1 MNQSHIISSL
11 KKSVL
16 FQALPT
22 HVLEDIASKVKFR
35 QFFKEETVV
44 WQSKPSD
51 SLYLIVN
58 GIVAVQRIM
67 ANGNEHT
74 LAYLMAGNTFGE
86 VGILENQPRSANIV
100 AMSEVDTLV
109 IRRADFLEMLHDY
122 PPLTVELAKML
133 ARYLTESNRRAA
145 RGNKNAKLILLFNM
159 AKGASA
165 TSTGCFLAKALVEKT
180 KQRTLFMEYPNPQ
193 QIITDMGINKRTKIY
208 NHEEGFDVLAS
219 LDDNAHLPHHA
230 RMTLLLDNVMKD
242 YDNVIIT
249 LPALIDETI
258 ATILDD
264 ANQIILLSPPVKEN
278 WGVIEEFKKQLKKY
292 IRPEE
297 TVLFAIANRNK
308 PEYREILIEEPY
320 DYEFPYIE
328 NFPSLRIADVS
339 QFHIPAGIAQLVE
352 MFADRLDRTN
362 QVGVFIPTTFDVDSK
377 VDTSMYV
384 QQTLNFL
391 AERFGGATSK
401 EVSGVWNSDKVGLV
415 GEKVFIVHTY
425 VTPSALNE
433 HLDEVIEYVKELKVV
448 MRQEA
453 MALEVNRKLT
463 LI

>member
-1 MNQSHIISSL
+1 MNHNHIIASL

-16 FQALPT
+16 FQALPA
-22 HVLEDIASKVKFR
+22 HVLEDIANKVKFR

-58 GIVAVQRIM
+58 GIVAVQRVM
-67 ANGNEHT
+67 ANGQEHT

-86 VGILENQPRSANIV
+86 VGILENQPRSANIT

-109 IRRADFLEMLHDY
+109 IRRADFIDMLHNY
-122 PPLTVELAKML
+122 PPLTIELAKML

-193 QIITDMGINKRTKIY
+193 QIVTDMGINKRTKIY

-258 ATILDD
+258 STILDD
-264 ANQIILLSPPVKEN
+264 ANQIILLSPPVKEM
-278 WGVIEEFKKQLKKY
+278 WGAIEEFKKQLKKY

-308 PEYREILIEEPY
+308 PEYQDVKIEEPY
-320 DYEFPYIE
+320 DYEFPFIE

-339 QFHIPAGIAQLVE
+339 QFHIPTGIAQLVE

-362 QVGVFIPTTFDVDSK
+362 QVGVFIPTTVDVDSK
-377 VDTSMYV
+377 VDTSQYV

-425 VTPSALNE
+425 VTPSALNQY
-433 HLDEVIEYVKELKVV
+433 LDEVIEYVKELKVV

>member
-1 MNQSHIISSL
+1 MNHQHIVNSL

-16 FQALPT
+16 FQALPKNA
-22 HVLEDIASKVKFR
+22 LEDIASQVKYR

-44 WQSKPSD
+44 WQGKPSD

-58 GIVAVQRIM
+58 GIVAVQRAM
-67 ANGNEHT
+67 PNGQDHI

-86 VGILENQPRSANIV
+86 VGILENQARSANIV

-109 IRRADFLEMLHDY
+109 IRRNDFLEMLHNH
-122 PPLTVELAKML
+122 PTLTIELAKML
-133 ARYLTESNRRAA
+133 AKYLSESNRRAA

-165 TSTGCFLAKALVEKT
+165 TSTGCFLAKILVEKT

-230 RMTLLLDNVMKD
+230 RMTLLLDNILKE

-249 LPALIDETI
+249 LPALIDESI
-258 ATILDD
+258 ASILDD
-264 ANQIILLSPPVKEN
+264 ANQIILLSPPLKEM
-278 WGVIEEFKKQLKKY
+278 WQPIEEFKKQLKKH

-297 TVLFAIANRNK
+297 ALVFAIANRNK
-308 PEYREILIEEPY
+308 AEYKDINIDEPY
-320 DYEFPYIE
+320 DYEIPYIAE
-328 NFPSLRIADVS
+328 FPSLRITDVA
-339 QFHIPAGIAQLVE
+339 QFRVPQEIYPLVT
-352 MFADRLDRTN
+352 MFVDRLDRTN
-362 QVGVFIPTTFDVDSK
+362 QIGVFIPTTLDVDK
-377 VDTSMYV
+377 KMDTSTYV
-384 QQTLNFL
+384 EQTLNFL

-415 GEKVFIVHTY
+415 GEKVFVVHTY
-425 VTPSALNE
+425 VTPSALNQY
-433 HLDEVIEYVKELKVV
+433 LDEVIEYVKELKIVLK
-448 MRQEA
+448 QEA